1 MSISDLYRS
10 AVLDHNR
17 EPCNFKELE
26 GATHEARGLNALCGD
41 DLRVFLRIDA
51 RSERILEAAFIG
63 TAGAITMASASMMTE
78 AVRDRTITEALALK
92 EALGCLL
99 RAPEVTPELA
109 EGLGELSALEGVR
122 RYPSRIRAALLAW
135 ETLAAALEGE
145 PIATTEGRDSTH
157 G

>member
-17 EPCNFKELE
+17 APRNFRELE
-26 GATHEARGLNALCGD
+26 DATHEARGLNALCGD
-41 DLRVFLRIDA
+41 DLRVYLRLDGS
-51 RSERILEAAFIG
+51 SERIDEATFIG

-78 AVRDRTITEALALK
+78 AVTGRSVTEALALK

-109 EGLGELSALEGVR
+109 EGLGELGALEGVR

-135 ETLAAALEGE
+135 EALAAALEGK
-145 PIATTEGRDSTH
+145 PVASTE
-157 G
+157 